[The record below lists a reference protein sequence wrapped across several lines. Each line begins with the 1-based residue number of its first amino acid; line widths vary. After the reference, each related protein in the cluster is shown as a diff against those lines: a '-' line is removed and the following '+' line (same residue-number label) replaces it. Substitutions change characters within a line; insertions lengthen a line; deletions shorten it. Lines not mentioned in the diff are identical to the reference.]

1 MSFPRRRRIALAIA
15 APAAAVAALTLTFIT
30 LQPVDAPATSTST
43 ADVRSGGAAGALRTE
58 PDAGRIP
65 TTRNEAPTAEPA
77 APPPAES
84 TPPAPPAADP
94 AEAEVLTMV
103 NNERSAA
110 GCPAIAWD
118 VTLAPV
124 ARLHS
129 ADMAARDYM
138 DHTNPDGLTPFD
150 RAAAAGTTASAEN
163 IAAGQQTAAAVMAS
177 WMASPG
183 HRANILNCGLTRLG
197 VGVGY
202 GGSYGITWTQL
213 FG

>member
-1 MSFPRRRRIALAIA
+1 MTSLRRRRIAFAITT
-15 APAAAVAALTLTFIT
+15 PAAAVAALALVFVI
-30 LQPVDAPATSTST
+30 LQPVETPTASTVDA
-43 ADVRSGGAAGALRTE
+43 RSGGTGSAVRIE
-58 PDAGRIP
+58 PDAGRI
-65 TTRNEAPTAEPA
+65 TTARNEAPPA
-77 APPPAES
+77 V
-84 TPPAPPAADP
+84 PAPPSPADSAPAGPAGADP
-94 AEAEVLTMV
+94 AESEVLSLV
-103 NNERSAA
+103 NSERTASGCAA
-110 GCPAIAWD
+110 LAWD
-118 VTLAPV
+118 ETLAQV

-163 IAAGQQTAAAVMAS
+163 IAAGQQTAADVMAA

-183 HRANILNCGLTRLG
+183 HRANILNCSLTRLG

-213 FG
+213 FGS